1 MRIETES
8 GVIQAQ
14 AKRHLEPPK
23 AVRGEDGSSPRVSRG
38 IRALLTP

>member
-8 GVIQAQ
+8 GVIQVQ

-23 AVRGEDGSSPRVSRG
+23 AVRGEDTLLEYPEGSEPY
-38 IRALLTP
+38 